1 MKELLKYVAQQL
13 VDEPEEVEVRQV
25 QGERSMILEL
35 RVAPKDMG
43 KVIGK
48 QGKNID
54 PAQALDHVWG
64 YTIVN
69 DVTARDIQMRHKQWD
84 MGKSFDTFCPMG
96 PCLVTADALP
106 LGKTTVF
113 TNWRGYCIDAVGATV
128 GGFVFMFTV

>member
-48 QGKNID
+48 QGKI
-54 PAQALDHVWG
+54 AQALRTLVKAAGLKD
-64 YTIVN
+64 
-69 DVTARDIQMRHKQWD
+69 
-84 MGKSFDTFCPMG
+84 GKR
-96 PCLVTADALP
+96 V
-106 LGKTTVF
+106 VVE
-113 TNWRGYCIDAVGATV
+113 II
-128 GGFVFMFTV
+128 